1 MNLLT
6 NIFFFFS
13 FYRLS
18 NLKDELSPYDEEYV
32 LQKVSM
38 LQLRLDEATKTIQA
52 ERDEKTSLHKT
63 IEKLHSE
70 LQETKDKCEDLK
82 MAKQETVR
90 ELLLLQDQHRDT
102 IQQIQS
108 DLQDE
113 TSSRES
119 VDRRMADLRA
129 EVGIISAEL
138 QSYILVC
145 QITVLFS

>member
-1 MNLLT
+1 
-6 NIFFFFS
+6 
-13 FYRLS
+13 
-18 NLKDELSPYDEEYV
+18 
-32 LQKVSM
+32 M
-38 LQLRLDEATKTIQA
+38 LQLRLEEATKTIQA
-52 ERDEKTSLHKT
+52 ERDEKNNLHKT
-63 IEKLHSE
+63 IEKLRAD
-70 LQETKDKCEDLK
+70 LQEAKDKCEDLK
-82 MAKQETVR
+82 LAKQETVR
-90 ELLLLQDQHRDT
+90 ELLALQDRHRDT

-145 QITVLFS
+145 QITVLLPSLFNISSRNDCPS

>member
-1 MNLLT
+1 
-6 NIFFFFS
+6 
-13 FYRLS
+13 
-18 NLKDELSPYDEEYV
+18 
-32 LQKVSM
+32 M
-38 LQLRLDEATKTIQA
+38 LQLRLEEATKTIQA
-52 ERDEKTSLHKT
+52 ERDEKNNLHKT
-63 IEKLHSE
+63 IEKLRTD
-70 LQETKDKCEDLK
+70 LQEAKDKCEDLK
-82 MAKQETVR
+82 LAKQETVR
-90 ELLLLQDQHRDT
+90 ELLALQDRHRDT

-145 QITVLFS
+145 QITVLLPSLFNISSRNDCPS